1 MGNARCS
8 GVTLGRL
15 HFLSTVNYHRFGLK
29 LLVAEADLL
38 NGFFCREPTTPLL
51 LQLIIRRQKKIIKI
65 RAKLMWR

>member
-38 NGFFCREPTTPLL
+38 NGFFCREINNPSPPPVNNSKA
-51 LQLIIRRQKKIIKI
+51 KKIIKI